1 MAAHNELGK
10 WGEDCA
16 ADYLQR
22 MGYTIVARDWKSGH
36 RDIDII
42 AKDEDTVVCV
52 EVKASRN
59 RAFIEPETAVDYHKR
74 RNLQGAINHY
84 VKYYHVNQDIRF
96 DILTVVG
103 TPDGATPE
111 IDHLKD
117 IPLY

>member
-1 MAAHNELGK
+1 MAAHNDLGK

-42 AKDEDTVVCV
+42 AMVDETVVFV
-52 EVKASRN
+52 EVKTRRN
-59 RAFIEPETAVDYHKR
+59 RALIEPETAVDYHKL

-84 VKYYHVNQDIRF
+84 VKYYRVNHDIRF
-96 DILTVVG
+96 DIITVVG
-103 TPDGATPE
+103 MPGDATPE

>member
-16 ADYLQR
+16 ADYLQCR
-22 MGYTIVARDWKSGH
+22 GYTIVARDWKSGH

-42 AKDEDTVVCV
+42 AMDDETIVFV
-52 EVKASRN
+52 EVKTRRN
-59 RAFIEPETAVDYHKR
+59 RVFMEPETAVDYHKR
-74 RNLQGAINHY
+74 RNLQCAINHY

-103 TPDGATPE
+103 TPDGTAPE

>member
-1 MAAHNELGK
+1 MAAHNDLGK

-16 ADYLQR
+16 TEYLQR
-22 MGYTIVARDWKSGH
+22 MDYSIVARDWKSGH

-42 AKDEDTVVCV
+42 AMDEETMVFV
-52 EVKASRN
+52 EVKTRRN
-59 RAFIEPETAVDYHKR
+59 RAFIEPETAVDYHKL
-74 RNLQGAINHY
+74 RNLQAAINHY

>member
-1 MAAHNELGK
+1 MAAHHELGK

-22 MGYTIVARDWKSGH
+22 MGYTVVARDWKSGH

-42 AKDEDTVVCV
+42 AMDEETVVFV
-52 EVKASRN
+52 EVKTRRN
-59 RAFIEPETAVDYHKR
+59 RTFAEPETAVDYQKR
-74 RNLQGAINHY
+74 HHLQGAINHY

-96 DILTVVG
+96 DIITVVG
-103 TPDGATPE
+103 TMDSDQPE
-111 IDHLKD
+111 IEHLKD